1 MVIAVTGASGL
12 LAHGILAELA
22 KFRSPGERVVACSRN
37 PERLGRDG
45 QIFDEARR
53 ADFADPASMQA
64 AFRGIDTLVL
74 VSIEGPDEER
84 IDLHRK
90 AVEAA
95 AHVGV
100 KRIVY
105 TSFFDVDPA
114 SPSMV
119 AHVHRE
125 TELAVMASGCRWV
138 MLRNGPYIDNIARRM
153 ADAARHKAAF
163 RMSAGTARLPFISR
177 ADLAVAAAY
186 AAADQNDKSVNVAYR
201 LSGQALLSCNE
212 VADLVANVTGL
223 PVRYEAVDDAAHGRD
238 LVDQGLTPELI
249 SRRLAYSSAMR
260 GGFMTAL
267 TGDFCRLTARDPHR
281 IADILGMLDLSPG
294 AH

>member
-12 LAHGILAELA
+12 LAQGILVELGKLRA
-22 KFRSPGERVVACSRN
+22 HGERLVACSRDTK
-37 PERLGRDG
+37 RTGLDSRY
-45 QIFDEARR
+45 FDEARR
-53 ADFADPASMQA
+53 VDFADFTSMLA
-64 AFRGIDTLVL
+64 AFRGVDTLVL

-84 IDLHRK
+84 IELHRN
-90 AVEAA
+90 AVQVAA
-95 AHVGV
+95 QMGV

-119 AHVHRE
+119 ARVHRE
-125 TELAVMASGCRWV
+125 TEHAIIASGCRWV

-153 ADAARHKAAF
+153 ADAARHEAAF
-163 RMSAGTARLPFISR
+163 RMSAGNARLPFISR
-177 ADLAVAAAY
+177 ADLAVAAAN
-186 AAADQNDKSVNVAYR
+186 AAADQNDQSGNVAYR

-223 PVRYEAVDDAAHGRD
+223 PVRYEAVDDAAHARD
-238 LVDQGLTPELI
+238 LADQGLAPELI
-249 SRRLAYSSAMR
+249 SRRIAYASAMR

-267 TGDFCRLTARDPHR
+267 TSDFCRLTGRDPHR
-281 IADILGMLDLSPG
+281 IADIFDTLDLSPG